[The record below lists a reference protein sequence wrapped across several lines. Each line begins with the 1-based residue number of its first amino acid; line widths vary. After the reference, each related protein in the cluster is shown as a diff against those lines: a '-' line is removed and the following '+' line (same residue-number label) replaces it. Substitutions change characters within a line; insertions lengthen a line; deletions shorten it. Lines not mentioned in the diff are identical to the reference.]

1 MTYFTKLKE
10 VVVVVKTLDCESGG
24 VSSTTVKCILYSSLS
39 LYYVAVLR
47 R

>member
-24 VSSTTVKCILYSSLS
+24 CEFDYG
-39 LYYVAVLR
+39 
-47 R
+47 